1 MNMENVAML
10 LPQPFRGSLMNS
22 YGRGAMPEEVRLRV
36 GQMATV
42 LAAEKEL
49 ELPACRPVT
58 VRDVETVVELATG
71 ASVHTAAD
79 SMRRGFVTA
88 RGGIRIGIC
97 GSGVMSSS
105 GGVECFRKLSSIAI
119 RLPSE
124 QKGCAD
130 SFMPQLLDGGLKSTI
145 IISPPGGGKTTLIRE
160 MVRKLSN
167 DGMRISL
174 ADERG
179 EIAAVRDG
187 VPQLDIG
194 SRTDVMT
201 GVGKAESAMML
212 LKTMSPQLIAM
223 DEISAPE
230 DITAMSSAANCGV
243 LLLATAHADGLADFS
258 ERPLYKRLCREKIF
272 QRAVIIKVCGGRREY
287 TLEELS

>member
-1 MNMENVAML
+1 MNTENVAML
-10 LPQPFRGSLMNS
+10 LPQPFRGSLMDS
-22 YGRGAMPEEVRLRV
+22 HGMGAAPEEVRLRA
-36 GQMATV
+36 GRMATV
-42 LAAEKEL
+42 LIGGKEQ
-49 ELPACRPVT
+49 ELPGCRPVT

-71 ASVHTAAD
+71 ASAHTAAD

-97 GSGVMSSS
+97 GNGVMGS

-130 SFMPQLLDGGLKSTI
+130 DFFPQLLDGGLKSTI
-145 IISPPGGGKTTLIRE
+145 IISPPGGGKTTLLRE

-187 VPQLDIG
+187 LPQLDIG
-194 SRTDVMT
+194 GHTDVMT

-243 LLLATAHADGLADFS
+243 LLLATAHAGGLEDFS

-272 QRAVIIKVCGGRREY
+272 RRAVLIKVCESRREY

>member
-1 MNMENVAML
+1 MNTENVAML

-22 YGRGAMPEEVRLRV
+22 YGRGAAPEEVRLRA
-36 GQMATV
+36 GRMATV
-42 LAAEKEL
+42 LMAGKER
-49 ELPACRPVT
+49 ELQACRPVT
-58 VRDVETVVELATG
+58 VRDIETVVELATG

-97 GSGVMSSS
+97 GNGVVGN
-105 GGVECFRKLSSIAI
+105 GGVECIRKLSSIAI

-130 SFMPQLLDGGLKSTI
+130 GFMTELLAGGLKSTI
-145 IISPPGGGKTTLIRE
+145 IISPPGGGKTTLLRE
-160 MVRKLSN
+160 MVRKLSD

-187 VPQLDIG
+187 VPQMDIG
-194 SRTDVMT
+194 ARTDVMT
-201 GVGKAESAMML
+201 GVGKAESAMMF

-230 DITAMSSAANCGV
+230 DIAAMSSAANCGV
-243 LLLATAHADGLADFS
+243 LILATAHADGLNDFS
-258 ERPLYKRLCREKIF
+258 ERPLYKRLRREKIF
-272 QRAVIIKVCGGRREY
+272 LRAVLIKVCESRREY
-287 TLEELS
+287 TLEEMG